1 MNQRPDNYEEPLSL
15 DDIDEMLKPVTEIR
29 LDNLHPFVL
38 EHLIDQLGLISHM
51 AGLRIEPQEFI
62 NDDHRR
68 V

>member
-1 MNQRPDNYEEPLSL
+1 MSPDNYIEPLSFNDI
-15 DDIDEMLKPVTEIR
+15 DDILEPVLKIR
-29 LDNLHPFVL
+29 LDNLHPAVL
-38 EHLIDQLGLISHM
+38 EYLIDQLGLISHM